1 MASCSRAGRDWLGST
16 FESGD
21 IGSIGRMPRVT
32 LAEAAAIAIAAAL
45 AISETDRCGGFAGA
59 AGAAADFAVGSD
71 VVLDDAGT
79 VDAIAGLGADA
90 GAAGG
95 AGWFDR
101 IVAAA
106 AAAAAA
112 ACVALDDVLICG
124 ADRPALADAIDGG
137 LTGADGVAGRGG
149 SVCAA
154 SARRGFW
161 LRLRE

>member
-45 AISETDRCGGFAGA
+45 AISETDRCGGFADA
-59 AGAAADFAVGSD
+59 AGAGADFAVGSD
-71 VVLDDAGT
+71 ATLA
-79 VDAIAGLGADA
+79 
-90 GAAGG
+90 AAGGGVACG
-95 AGWFDR
+95 AGWFDL

-124 ADRPALADAIDGG
+124 ADCPTLADALDGG
-137 LTGADGVAGRGG
+137 LAGADGVAGRGG
-149 SVCAA
+149 GV
-154 SARRGFW
+154 GV
-161 LRLRE
+161 